1 MPQQPTRRQRQRSS
15 TRLADPNPV
24 SFRLDPH
31 NFLALQQRAAAE
43 GKRRNLWARSILLD
57 ALADDGSD
65 TELENRIAALET
77 QVSSLQ
83 QSLRL
88 ATEAIMLAVV
98 TRKTMTAEEVRQWVS
113 ANLKVG

>member
-1 MPQQPTRRQRQRSS
+1 MP
-15 TRLADPNPV
+15 
-24 SFRLDPH
+24 
-31 NFLALQQRAAAE
+31 
-43 GKRRNLWARSILLD
+43 
-57 ALADDGSD
+57 
-65 TELENRIAALET
+65 ELPRDR
-77 QVSSLQ
+77 LQ